1 MTNTASM
8 RTRPTPELW
17 TLVRPNCGRTS
28 VEARLAEQEGW
39 DGIFVPDSQ
48 NLAPDVLVQLSL
60 CVGATDRLRL
70 ATGVANPVTRHP
82 AALACAM
89 ATLQAES
96 QGRVV
101 LGIGRGDSSLAHIG
115 AAPAPVRR
123 FERYLAALQTYLRGD
138 DLAFDR
144 MWLPDDVPGVEQ
156 LTLGTAPSG
165 SALHWLDRNVAKV
178 PLDVAASGPKVIR
191 AAVAHSDRITFSIG
205 ADPSRLS
212 WACNE
217 ARTALAASHRPLDSV
232 QLGAY
237 VVVAVSDHVDEARSL
252 AVTGGLASFSR
263 HSVIEGRHLPSVAP
277 GDVKVE
283 ESLANRY
290 DMNVH
295 GRPVADHLAAFTPDF
310 VDRNAIAGTT
320 THCLQRISELWAL
333 GLDHLVIVERSEKVG
348 AAEQSHH
355 RVVTEIMP
363 ELRRLGVSS

>member
-1 MTNTASM
+1 MA
-8 RTRPTPELW
+8 L
-17 TLVRPNCGRTS
+17 
-28 VEARLAEQEGW
+28 EAQLAEQEGW

-48 NLAPDVLVQLSL
+48 NLAPDVVVQLSL

-70 ATGVANPVTRHP
+70 ATGVTNPVTRHP

-115 AAPAPVRR
+115 AGPAPVRR

-138 DLAFDR
+138 NVAFDR

-156 LTLGTAPSG
+156 LTFGTAPSG
-165 SALHWLDRNVAKV
+165 SVLHWLDRTFAKV

-191 AAVAHSDRITFSIG
+191 AAVAHGDRITFSIG

-217 ARTALAASHRPLDSV
+217 ARTALAAAHRPLDAV

-237 VVVAVSDHVDEARSL
+237 VVVAVSDDVDEARSL
-252 AVTGGLASFSR
+252 AVAGGLASFSR
-263 HSVIEGRHLPSVAP
+263 HAVIEGHHVPSAAS
-277 GDVKVE
+277 GDLDVE
-283 ESLANRY
+283 ASLASRY

-295 GRPVADHLAAFTPDF
+295 GQPVADHLAAFTPDF
-310 VDRNAIAGTT
+310 VDRNAIVGTVG
-320 THCLQRISELWAL
+320 HCLQRIRQLWEL
-333 GLDHLVIVERSEKVG
+333 GLDHLVVVERSEKIG
-348 AAEQSHH
+348 AAAQSHR
-355 RVVTEIMP
+355 RVVAEIVP
-363 ELRRLGVSS
+363 ELRSWAVPS